1 MVGIEVT
8 ETEYRLLGVYK
19 MESPYSLVRL
29 KAMAIMLLSSG
40 VDMATISKFVD
51 RKPST
56 ITTWCKD
63 WQERRMSSMYTGHA
77 GNQNAS
83 TLTSTQR
90 REIDMILAQPPS
102 EMGLPGE
109 FWDIPAVSHL
119 VYASF
124 GVTYESD
131 SSYHFLLRHAGLSF
145 HKPEAHDKR
154 RADEAVIGARMSEI
168 RQEFI
173 PALHD
178 PHSIV
183 FASDEVRIEHE
194 AVLRRAWY
202 KRGTKTTLKVDR
214 ESHHQSYIG
223 FLNQN
228 TGECLLHRL
237 SHQKSDLIIDAL
249 THLTKQYPGK
259 HITIV
264 WDNASFHR
272 SQELRKLL
280 GPGNTLENIHL
291 INMPAYAP
299 DHNPIEHVWAEAKN
313 NISNEQRDTFNHTRQ
328 AFEEFITKNKFPYR
342 INKDF
347 E

>member
-1 MVGIEVT
+1 
-8 ETEYRLLGVYK
+8 
-19 MESPYSLVRL
+19 
-29 KAMAIMLLSSG
+29 
-40 VDMATISKFVD
+40 MATISKFVD

-83 TLTSTQR
+83 KLTSTQR

-109 FWDIPAVSHL
+109 FWDIPTVSHL

-124 GVTYESD
+124 GVTYESN

-168 RQEFI
+168 RQELI

-183 FASDEVRIEHE
+183 SPAMKSGLSMKQSYDAPGTS
-194 AVLRRAWY
+194 AVQKPHLKSTESATINPILDSS
-202 KRGTKTTLKVDR
+202 TKTLASVSSTDCHTKKVTSSSTLSLTSLSNTR
-214 ESHHQSYIG
+214 ASTSQSCG
-223 FLNQN
+223 
-228 TGECLLHRL
+228 
-237 SHQKSDLIIDAL
+237 
-249 THLTKQYPGK
+249 
-259 HITIV
+259 ITPHFIAV
-264 WDNASFHR
+264 
-272 SQELRKLL
+272 
-280 GPGNTLENIHL
+280 
-291 INMPAYAP
+291 
-299 DHNPIEHVWAEAKN
+299 KN
-313 NISNEQRDTFNHTRQ
+313 SANS
-328 AFEEFITKNKFPYR
+328 
-342 INKDF
+342 
-347 E
+347 